1 MLWAE
6 LEGDLKEALFKTTFI
21 CRPYL
26 HESVSSLDGSST
38 LF

>member
-6 LEGDLKEALFKTTFI
+6 LEGDLKEALFKTTFT
-21 CRPYL
+21 CLPYL
-26 HESVSSLDGSST
+26 HESVSSLDSNSM